1 LHDTFSV
8 PTNITATEERA
19 GDTGILG
26 PKDTHMEIMGSG
38 NDGLFREPNFSRKK
52 RKKKRKKKVKL
63 VHTME
68 R

>member
-1 LHDTFSV
+1 MILSQFEF

-26 PKDTHMEIMGSG
+26 PRDTHMEIMGSG
-38 NDGLFREPNFSRKK
+38 NDGLFREPLFS
-52 RKKKRKKKVKL
+52 KKKVKL
-63 VHTME
+63 VHIIE